1 MSRVPEPDS
10 DCKNQWCSVATQRVE
25 HTRSHN
31 VLCVQYRL
39 QTVLL
44 TALVG
49 TIGIASP
56 ACSLSGHSASIANP
70 SANDTRP
77 VGSVEA
83 DPTLPSEQEGLVF
96 EIDDSW
102 TLDDTSTLKKILYE
116 AASPMYRNLRDMPS
130 IKIVVG
136 YDADRGPVALYR
148 RPGQTTDKLLLSNS
162 PLEYRPQIM
171 YQFAHEFCHVISDY
185 NRLRS
190 TESKNEWFH
199 EALCELAS
207 IFVLHSTG
215 EPSLK
220 KYIDDY
226 LEESIQILKKTSDFG
241 TWLLAKEAE
250 LREQPTGELDRK
262 ANAVVAYRLLP
273 IFMKYPELW
282 NTLKS
287 LPKSDSLIGEYLD
300 EWKQSVK
307 HQDKQLIDLI
317 ANSLLPSS
325 STNEY

>member
-10 DCKNQWCSVATQRVE
+10 DCKNQWCSVVTQRVE

-44 TALVG
+44 TALVW
-49 TIGIASP
+49 TIGFASP

-136 YDADRGPVALYR
+136 YDRDRGPVALYR
-148 RPGQTTDKLLLSNS
+148 RPGQTTDKVLLSNS

-226 LEESIQILKKTSDFG
+226 LEESIQILKK
-241 TWLLAKEAE
+241 
-250 LREQPTGELDRK
+250 RQ
-262 ANAVVAYRLLP
+262 
-273 IFMKYPELW
+273 
-282 NTLKS
+282 TLERGCWRRR
-287 LPKSDSLIGEYLD
+287 P
-300 EWKQSVK
+300 
-307 HQDKQLIDLI
+307 
-317 ANSLLPSS
+317 N
-325 STNEY
+325 